1 MRIALVGQPNCG
13 KSTLFNQVAGYKAE
27 TGNFSGTTV
36 TFTESKIRIAGEI
49 HELVD
54 LPGTYSLIGT
64 NPAESETQRYLAS
77 NQIDVIINILDA
89 THLAQGLDLSLEL
102 MELKRPMVIGLN
114 MMDEADRIGLA
125 INGLKLEKMLGVKV
139 LPLIASRGQGIKN
152 LFLAALQSAQKK
164 ANSLNNFK
172 ISNTQ
177 ENRHTQAEKL
187 ARTIIKQGYRRLS
200 WRDTLDNL
208 LLHPILGYIALI
220 SILFLFFQIVYGMGS
235 MIEGPVL
242 NFFDQ
247 TSNLIIRNINQSSF
261 AAQMIVGVIQG
272 ISGGIAI
279 VLPYLVPFLFGLG
292 IMEDAG
298 YLPRVA
304 FLMDNL
310 MHRLGL
316 HGKAIVPFILGY
328 GCNVPAVMSTRILE
342 EKQDRFL
349 AAALSVLVPCS
360 ARLSVV
366 FGLVAFY
373 LGPLWALG
381 IYLLNIFVI
390 ALAGRLLN
398 LILPDDSPGLILEIP
413 VYRIPTLKAV
423 INKVWFRV
431 REFIVEAWPLL
442 IIGSVMLAISNY
454 FNFTQ
459 HLNQLVRPIT
469 WLLGL
474 STDTGVP
481 LMFGILRKELSLVM
495 LRQALG
501 VSEFSSAMTQ
511 LQMLTFTVF
520 VVFYI
525 PCLPT
530 LIALKKE
537 LGNKEMLI
545 ITGFTLIIAIMV
557 SVFVRLIGSF
567 LLV

>member
-36 TFTESKIRIAGEI
+36 TFTESKIRIAGEVE
-49 HELVD
+49 ELVD

-64 NPAESETQRYLAS
+64 NPAESETQHYLAS
-77 NQIDVIINILDA
+77 NQVDVIINIIDA
-89 THLAQGLDLSLEL
+89 THLAQGLDLTLEL
-102 MELKRPMVIGLN
+102 LELKRPMVIGLN
-114 MMDEADRIGLA
+114 MMDEAVRIGLS
-125 INGLKLEKMLGVKV
+125 IDGLKLEKILGVKV
-139 LPLIASRGQGIKN
+139 LPVIASRGQGIKN
-152 LFLAALQSAQKK
+152 LFLAALQAARQDVSGEYIF
-164 ANSLNNFK
+164 NHSDLDD
-172 ISNTQ
+172 
-177 ENRHTQAEKL
+177 ERHKQATDI
-187 ARTIIKQGYRRLS
+187 ARSVSKQGSRRLS
-200 WRDTLDNL
+200 WRDTLDDL
-208 LLHPILGYIALI
+208 LLHPIWGYLALTM
-220 SILFLFFQIVYGMGS
+220 ILFFFFQVVYGLGS

-242 NFFDQ
+242 KFFDQ
-247 TSNLIIRNINQSSF
+247 TSHLIIKNISQTSF
-261 AAQMIVGVIQG
+261 LSQMLVGVIQG
-272 ISGGIAI
+272 ISGGFAI
-279 VLPYLVPFLFGLG
+279 VLPYLVPFLLGLA

-328 GCNVPAVMSTRILE
+328 GCNVPAIMSTRILE

-381 IYLLNIFVI
+381 IYIFNIFVI
-390 ALAGRLLN
+390 ALTGRILT
-398 LILPDDSPGLILEIP
+398 LILPDDSPGLILEMP
-413 VYRIPTLKAV
+413 VYRVPTIKAV
-423 INKVWFRV
+423 INKVWFRI

-442 IIGSVMLAISNY
+442 IVGSVFLALLNY
-454 FNFTQ
+454 FNVSQF
-459 HLNQLVRPIT
+459 LNIVVRPFT
-469 WLLGL
+469 WVLGL
-474 STDTGVP
+474 PTETGVP

-501 VSEFSSAMTQ
+501 VVEFSSAMTQ

-530 LIALKKE
+530 LTVLKKE
-537 LGNKEMLI
+537 LGSKEMAFI
-545 ITGFTLIIAIMV
+545 AGFTLIVALLASLLARGV
-557 SVFVRLIGSF
+557 GFLI
-567 LLV
+567 LA

>member
-36 TFTESKIRIAGEI
+36 TFTESKIRIAGEVE
-49 HELVD
+49 ELVD

-77 NQIDVIINILDA
+77 NQVDVIVNIIDA
-89 THLAQGLDLSLEL
+89 THLAQGLDLTLEL
-102 MELKRPMVIGLN
+102 LELKRPMVIGLN
-114 MMDEADRIGLA
+114 MMDEAVRIGLSVD
-125 INGLKLEKMLGVKV
+125 GLKLEELLGVKV

-152 LFLAALQSAQKK
+152 LFFAALQVARQDEFEIIKNLYSDG
-164 ANSLNNFK
+164 LD
-172 ISNTQ
+172 
-177 ENRHTQAEKL
+177 ERHKQAAKL
-187 ARTIIKQGYRRLS
+187 AGLISMQGSRRLS
-200 WRDTLDNL
+200 WRDTLDDF
-208 LLHPILGYIALI
+208 LLHPFWGYIALI
-220 SILFLFFQIVYGMGS
+220 TILFIFFQIVYGLGS
-235 MIEGPVL
+235 VIEGPVL
-242 NFFDQ
+242 KFFDQ
-247 TSNLIIRNINQSSF
+247 SSNLIINNISQTSF
-261 AAQMIVGVIQG
+261 LSQLVVGVIQG
-272 ISGGIAI
+272 ISGGFAI
-279 VLPYLVPFLFGLG
+279 VLPYLVPFLLGLG

-360 ARLSVV
+360 ARLSVI

-381 IYLLNIFVI
+381 IYIFNIFVI
-390 ALAGRLLN
+390 ALTGRILT

-413 VYRIPTLKAV
+413 VYRVPTIKAV
-423 INKVWFRV
+423 VNKVWFRV

-442 IIGSVMLAISNY
+442 IVGSMFLALLNY
-454 FNFTQ
+454 FNVSQF
-459 HLNQLVRPIT
+459 LNVVVRPFT

-474 STDTGVP
+474 PAETGVP

-501 VSEFSSAMTQ
+501 VAEFSSAMTS

-530 LIALKKE
+530 LTALKKE
-537 LGNKEMLI
+537 LGGREMVLI
-545 ITGFTLIIAIMV
+545 AGFTLVVALLASLFARGV
-557 SVFVRLIGSF
+557 GF
-567 LLV
+567 LLLG

>member
-36 TFTESKIRIAGEI
+36 KFTESKIRVAGEV
-49 HELVD
+49 EYLVD

-77 NQIDVIINILDA
+77 NQVDVIINVIDA
-89 THLAQGLDLSLEL
+89 THLAQGLELALEL
-102 MELKRPMVIGLN
+102 LELKRPMVVGLN
-114 MMDEADRIGLA
+114 MMDEAVRMGLS
-125 INGLKLEKMLGVKV
+125 IDGLRLQEMLGVKV

-152 LFLAALQSAQKK
+152 LFMAALQVARKGEPEFQVGVLPEAPHERHKHAEEL
-164 ANSLNNFK
+164 ANS
-172 ISNTQ
+172 
-177 ENRHTQAEKL
+177 
-187 ARTIIKQGYRRLS
+187 IIKQGDRRLS
-200 WRDTLDNL
+200 WRDTLDDI
-208 LLHPILGYIALI
+208 LLHPVWGYLALVA
-220 SILFLFFQIVYGMGS
+220 ILFIFFQIVYGLGNA
-235 MIEGPVL
+235 IEGPVL
-242 NFFDQ
+242 GFFNQFSNAIIKNLSQ
-247 TSNLIIRNINQSSF
+247 TSFWS
-261 AAQMIVGVIQG
+261 QMLVGVIQG

-279 VLPYLVPFLFGLG
+279 VLPYLVPFLLGLG

-349 AAALSVLVPCS
+349 AAALSVLVPCA

-381 IYLLNIFVI
+381 IYIFNIFVI
-390 ALAGRLLN
+390 ALTGRILS
-398 LILPDDSPGLILEIP
+398 LILPDDSPGLILEMP
-413 VYRIPTLKAV
+413 VYRVPTIKAV
-423 INKVWFRV
+423 FNKVWFRV

-442 IIGSVMLAISNY
+442 IVGSLFLALLNY
-454 FNFTQ
+454 FNVSQF
-459 HLNQLVRPIT
+459 LNVLVRPFT

-474 STDTGVP
+474 PSETGVP

-501 VSEFSSAMTQ
+501 VAEFSSAMTS

-530 LIALKKE
+530 LTTLKKE
-537 LGNKEMLI
+537 LGGKEMLYI
-545 ITGFTLIIAIMV
+545 AGFTL
-557 SVFVRLIGSF
+557 FVALMASLLARGVGF
-567 LLV
+567 LLLG

>member
-36 TFTESKIRIAGEI
+36 TFTESRIRVAGEVE
-49 HELVD
+49 ELVD
-54 LPGTYSLIGT
+54 LPGTYSLVGT

-77 NQIDVIINILDA
+77 NQVDVIINIIDA
-89 THLAQGLDLSLEL
+89 THLAQGLDLTLEL
-102 MELKRPMVIGLN
+102 LALKRPMVVGLN
-114 MMDEADRIGLA
+114 MMDEAMRIGLS
-125 INGLKLEKMLGVKV
+125 IDGLELEKKLGVKV

-152 LFLAALQSAQKK
+152 LFLAALQAARQTRSD
-164 ANSLNNFK
+164 NK
-172 ISNTQ
+172 INLYSDVQ
-177 ENRHTQAEKL
+177 VDRHKQAADL
-187 ARTIIKQGYRRLS
+187 AKSISKQGNRRYS
-200 WRDTLDNL
+200 WRDNLDIFL
-208 LLHPILGYIALI
+208 LDPVWGFLALI
-220 SILFLFFQIVYGMGS
+220 IILFFFFQVVYGLGS
-235 MIEGPVL
+235 VIEGPIL
-242 NFFDQ
+242 KFFDQ
-247 TSNLIIRNINQSSF
+247 ASQAIIIYIDQTSFL
-261 AAQMIVGVIQG
+261 AQMVIGVIQG
-272 ISGGIAI
+272 ISGGFAI
-279 VLPYLVPFLFGLG
+279 VLPYLVPFLLGLS

-349 AAALSVLVPCS
+349 AAALSVLVPCA

-381 IYLLNIFVI
+381 IYIFNIFVI
-390 ALAGRLLN
+390 ALTGRLLT
-398 LILPDDSPGLILEIP
+398 LILPDDSPGLILEMP
-413 VYRIPTLKAV
+413 VYRVPTIKAV
-423 INKVWFRV
+423 ISKVWFRV

-442 IIGSVMLAISNY
+442 IIGSMFLALLNY
-454 FNFTQ
+454 FNVGQF
-459 HLNQLVRPIT
+459 LNILVRPFT
-469 WLLGL
+469 WVLGL
-474 STDTGVP
+474 PTETGVP

-501 VSEFSSAMTQ
+501 VADFSSAMTS

-530 LIALKKE
+530 LTTLKKE
-537 LGNKEMLI
+537 LGGRNMI
-545 ITGFTLIIAIMV
+545 FIACFTLVVALVASLFARGIG
-557 SVFVRLIGSF
+557 FLILG
-567 LLV
+567 